1 MPPVKVLFVC
11 MGNICRSPT
20 AEGVMRAL
28 LAEAAMEDVVELD
41 SAGTGGWHAGD
52 PPDARSVAAARER
65 GIVIDGAARQVTP
78 ADFDRFDLLIALDA
92 SNASGLMSVAPDE
105 RAAAK
110 IRLLREFDPASAGS
124 ADLDVP
130 DPYYGGE
137 DGFGHVLDL
146 VDAACRGLLD
156 DVRSRAGTA

>member
-1 MPPVKVLFVC
+1 
-11 MGNICRSPT
+11 
-20 AEGVMRAL
+20 MRAL
-28 LAEAAMEDVVELD
+28 VAEARLHDLIELD

-52 PPDARSVAAARER
+52 PPDARSVAAARRR
-65 GIVIDGAARQVTP
+65 GIVIDGSARQVAL
-78 ADFDRFDLLIALDA
+78 ADFERFDLLIALDA
-92 SNASGLMSVAPDE
+92 SNASGLLSVAPDE

-110 IRLLREFDPASAGS
+110 VRLLREFDPASAAG

-137 DGFGHVLDL
+137 DGFDHVLDL

-156 DVRSRAGTA
+156 DVRRRAGAA

>member
-1 MPPVKVLFVC
+1 MPPVRILFVC

-28 LAEAAMEDVVELD
+28 VAEAALEDMIELD

-52 PPDARSVAAARER
+52 PPDARSVAAARRR
-65 GIVIDGAARQVTP
+65 GIMVDGAARRISP
-78 ADFDRFDLLIALDA
+78 ADFERFDLLIALDA

-110 IRLLREFDPASAGS
+110 VRLLREFDPESAAG

-137 DGFGHVLDL
+137 DGFDHVLDL
-146 VDAACRGLLD
+146 VDAACKGLLD
-156 DVRSRAGTA
+156 EVRSRAGAA